1 MGNTRVCGMYTTAMS
16 VYVVESRGADGRTTC
31 EPASTSPDP
40 NPIISTG
47 TGSEVDTV
55 HCSKRVEGSES
66 ERVDERV
73 IDTAA
78 LQLASQMAITDTN
91 TKTQG
96 RWPRSE

>member
-1 MGNTRVCGMYTTAMS
+1 MFGMYATAVS
-16 VYVVESRGADGRTTC
+16 VYVVKSRGADGRTTC

-40 NPIISTG
+40 NPII
-47 TGSEVDTV
+47 V

-66 ERVDERV
+66 ERVNERV

-78 LQLASQMAITDTN
+78 LQLAGQMAITDTN